1 MKRLALV
8 LSLVIGTYS
17 LAQAQYRYYSYPQSS
32 KRSPHRYDYRDD
44 FKRKSYLG
52 FKIGGT
58 HTALINNNQPVELG
72 LAPDFQ
78 GGLAAKL
85 ALGGF
90 LALQPEILY
99 TQSTTKYF
107 RQNQNSRITRS
118 SVDVPILFRFSF
130 GNTTQFFINAGA
142 QASYALDTKTKTP
155 GQPEQT
161 LVYEKDDF
169 NHRTGYGAAGGMG
182 VAINSHYGQF
192 MIEARGY
199 YPMGDFANGWLN
211 QPENRM
217 LNVGLSIGYLG
228 RLGR

>member
-1 MKRLALV
+1 MKQIPLV
-8 LSLVIGTYS
+8 LTLILGVT
-17 LAQAQYRYYSYPQSS
+17 LTAQAQYRYYRYPSSS
-32 KRSPHRYDYRDD
+32 KKSSYHKEYRDD
-44 FKRKSYLG
+44 FKRRSYLG
-52 FKIGGT
+52 FKVGGT
-58 HTALINNNQPVELG
+58 HTALINNNRPIELG

-107 RQNQNSRITRS
+107 GQNQNSRITRS

-142 QASYALDTKTKTP
+142 QASYALDTKTKRP

-161 LVYEKDDF
+161 LEYETDDF

-182 VAINSHYGQF
+182 IAINSHYGQF

-199 YPMGDFANGWLN
+199 YPMGDFANGWMN